1 MTTMLFPSSL
11 LTPNDNAQAHRNSAL
26 LLIIAALL
34 WSTGGV
40 FIKWLPLSPLTI
52 AGARS
57 AIAALVLL
65 VWVRKPRPTWT
76 KMQFGA
82 IFSYAATVVLFV
94 VATKMTTAANAIL
107 LQYTAPIWVSLLSVA
122 ITGERLRTSEW
133 LAVIVV
139 MLGMSVF
146 FLEQVA
152 FDSVIGNVLAVLSG
166 IAFAGVAL
174 FIRAQRGVS
183 TVESILFG
191 NILAALLCLPFAES
205 YVVTPGVIAA
215 LIGMG
220 VLQLGVSYILYTKAL
235 ENVTAIQAV
244 LFTTLEPLLNP
255 IWVVLLIGESP
266 SPLAIVGGLLVIGG
280 VVASQ
285 LKPSASRA

>member
-1 MTTMLFPSSL
+1 MPMIPMSSMQ
-11 LTPNDNAQAHRNSAL
+11 PRQRSAIF
-26 LLIIAALL
+26 LIIAAVL

-65 VWVRKPRPTWT
+65 VWIRKPRPTWSA
-76 KMQFGA
+76 MQIGA
-82 IFSYAATVVLFV
+82 IISYAATVVLFV

-122 ITGERLRTSEW
+122 ITGERLRTADW
-133 LAVIVV
+133 MAVMVV
-139 MLGMSVF
+139 MCGMSVF
-146 FLEQVA
+146 FLEKVA
-152 FDSVIGNVLAVLSG
+152 FDSLIGNALAVLSG
-166 IAFAGVAL
+166 VAFAGVAL
-174 FIRAQRGVS
+174 FIRAQRGVAAA
-183 TVESILFG
+183 ESILFG
-191 NILAALLCLPFAES
+191 NILAALVCLPFAES
-205 YVVTPGVIAA
+205 YVVTPGVIGA
-215 LIGMG
+215 LLGMG

-235 ENVTAIQAV
+235 VNVTAIQAV

-255 IWVVLLIGESP
+255 IWVVLMIGEVP
-266 SPLAIVGGLLVIGG
+266 SPLSIVGGVLVIGG

-285 LKPSASRA
+285 LRPSDRKL

>member
-1 MTTMLFPSSL
+1 MTPRNQSAMLL
-11 LTPNDNAQAHRNSAL
+11 V
-26 LLIIAALL
+26 IAAVL

-65 VWVRKPRPTWT
+65 AWIRKPQPTWSA
-76 KMQFGA
+76 MQIGA
-82 IFSYAATVVLFV
+82 IISYAATVVLFV

-122 ITGERLRTSEW
+122 ITGERLRTTDW
-133 LAVIVV
+133 MAVIVV
-139 MLGMSVF
+139 MCGMSVF
-146 FLEQVA
+146 FLEKVA
-152 FDSVIGNVLAVLSG
+152 FDSIVGNGIAVLSG
-166 IAFAGVAL
+166 MAFAGVAL

-183 TVESILFG
+183 TGESILFG
-191 NILAALLCLPFAES
+191 NVLAALICLPFIEGYA
-205 YVVTPGVIAA
+205 VTPGVIGA
-215 LIGMG
+215 LLGMG
-220 VLQLGVSYILYTKAL
+220 VFQLGVSYILYTKAL
-235 ENVTAIQAV
+235 VNVTAIQAV

-255 IWVVLLIGESP
+255 IWVAVMIGEVP
-266 SPLAIVGGLLVIGG
+266 SSLAIVGGALVIGG

-285 LKPSASRA
+285 LRPSVAKT